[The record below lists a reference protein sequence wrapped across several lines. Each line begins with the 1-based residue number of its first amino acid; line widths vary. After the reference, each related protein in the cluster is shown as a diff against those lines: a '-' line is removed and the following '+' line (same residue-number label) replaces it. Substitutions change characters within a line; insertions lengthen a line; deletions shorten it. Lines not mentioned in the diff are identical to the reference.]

1 MNRNQK
7 GVTIESLR
15 ESVKQSEGAILVNYQ
30 GMTVE
35 KLQKLRTQLRQEG
48 AVMKVAKAR
57 LMVRA
62 IDGLADSEGFKSF
75 LKNQVGLVFA
85 KSNTPGVAKKLVDF
99 AKDEQ
104 GFAVVS
110 GLFEHKVW
118 DKAGVEAL
126 AAIPSREVLLTQL
139 ANVLQAP
146 IAGLARVLDKT
157 AQKLAESK

>member
-7 GVTIESLR
+7 ENTIESLR
-15 ESVKQSEGAILVNYQ
+15 QSVKQSEGSLLVNYQ
-30 GMTVE
+30 GLTVA
-35 KLQKLRTQLRQEG
+35 KMQQLRAELRLDG
-48 AVMKVAKAR
+48 AVMQVAKAR

-62 IDGLADSEGFKSF
+62 IEGVDGSAGLRPY
-75 LKNQVGLVFA
+75 LKNQVGLIFT

-99 AKDEQ
+99 AKNDKA
-104 GFAVVS
+104 FSVVS
-110 GLFEHKVW
+110 GLFENKVW

-146 IAGLARVLDKT
+146 IAGMARVLDKL
-157 AQKLAESK
+157 AQKLADSN